1 MEKQKLIQIILKDLR
16 ELDDIADGLGRSQG
30 LSNFEIDIALSKS
43 KLIYQEFQFLQE
55 IEKQKVEI
63 PSIPKPVEAPVKET
77 LADHPAPQVETVAQE
92 EAEEE
97 RPTETPTAEKPE
109 TVSEEKVAE
118 QHKPETASEA
128 SITEEEIAVEIK
140 NEPLESTTATKE
152 AIEVEEIAAE
162 SPAPKE
168 EPQKKDDTID
178 EEELTEEPTEQKI
191 VGENFAKG
199 KSLNDLLLESKTLD
213 QKLANSPIEKLE
225 TAIGLNDRFQY
236 TRELFNNNPELFRDT
251 VKEIDQSTNLEE
263 AVSFLNSNFKWKK
276 TETSIQFA
284 QLVKRRFTN

>member
-16 ELDDIADGLGRSQG
+16 ELNDIANGLGRSQG

-55 IEKQKVEI
+55 MEKQKVEI
-63 PSIPKPVEAPVKET
+63 PSIPKPVEAPAKET

-97 RPTETPTAEKPE
+97 RPTETPTAEKPA
-109 TVSEEKVAE
+109 TVSEEKVEE
-118 QHKPETASEA
+118 QHKHETAAEA
-128 SITEEEIAVEIK
+128 NITDEEITAENK
-140 NEPLESTTATKE
+140 NEPLESTTTKE
-152 AIEVEEIAAE
+152 AIEVEEIVAE
-162 SPAPKE
+162 APAPEE

-178 EEELTEEPTEQKI
+178 EKELTEEPTEQKI

>member
-16 ELDDIADGLGRSQG
+16 ELNDIANGLGRSQG
-30 LSNFEIDIALSKS
+30 LSNFEVDIALSKS

-55 IEKQKVEI
+55 MEKQKVEI

-77 LADHPAPQVETVAQE
+77 LTDHPAPQVETVAQE

-97 RPTETPTAEKPE
+97 RPTETPTAEKPA
-109 TVSEEKVAE
+109 TVSEEKVEE
-118 QHKPETASEA
+118 QHKHETAAEA
-128 SITEEEIAVEIK
+128 SITEEEIASENK
-140 NEPLESTTATKE
+140 NEPLETTITTTKE
-152 AIEVEEIAAE
+152 AIESDEIEAE
-162 SPAPKE
+162 APAPKE

-178 EEELTEEPTEQKI
+178 EEEPTEQKI

>member
-16 ELDDIADGLGRSQG
+16 ELNDIADGLGRSQG

-118 QHKPETASEA
+118 QHKHETASEA
-128 SITEEEIAVEIK
+128 SITEEEIAEEIK
-140 NEPLESTTATKE
+140 NEPLESTTTKE
-152 AIEVEEIAAE
+152 AIEVEEIAAK
-162 SPAPKE
+162 SPAPEE

-178 EEELTEEPTEQKI
+178 EKGPTEEPTEQKI

>member
-16 ELDDIADGLGRSQG
+16 ELNDIADGLGRSQG

-109 TVSEEKVAE
+109 TVSEEKVEE
-118 QHKPETASEA
+118 QHKHETAAEA
-128 SITEEEIAVEIK
+128 SITEEEIAAEIK

-152 AIEVEEIAAE
+152 AIEVEEIVAKT
-162 SPAPKE
+162 PAPEE

-178 EEELTEEPTEQKI
+178 KEELTEEPTEQKI

>member
-16 ELDDIADGLGRSQG
+16 ELNDIADGLERSQG

-55 IEKQKVEI
+55 MEKQKVET
-63 PSIPKPVEAPVKET
+63 PSISKPVAAAIKET
-77 LADHPAPQVETVAQE
+77 IADHPAPQVETVAQE

-97 RPTETPTAEKPE
+97 RPTETPKAEKPT
-109 TVSEEKVAE
+109 TVSEEKIGE
-118 QHKPETASEA
+118 QHKHETAAEA
-128 SITEEEIAVEIK
+128 SIAEEEIAEELK
-140 NEPLESTTATKE
+140 NEQLTTTTKE

-162 SPAPKE
+162 TPTPKE
-168 EPQKKDDTID
+168 EPLKKDDTID

-213 QKLANSPIEKLE
+213 QKLANSPIKKLE

>member
-16 ELDDIADGLGRSQG
+16 ELNDIADGLGRSQG

-97 RPTETPTAEKPE
+97 RPTETPTAEKPA

-118 QHKPETASEA
+118 QHKHETASKA
-128 SITEEEIAVEIK
+128 SITEEEIAAEIK
-140 NEPLESTTATKE
+140 SEPLETATTTKE

-162 SPAPKE
+162 TPTPKE